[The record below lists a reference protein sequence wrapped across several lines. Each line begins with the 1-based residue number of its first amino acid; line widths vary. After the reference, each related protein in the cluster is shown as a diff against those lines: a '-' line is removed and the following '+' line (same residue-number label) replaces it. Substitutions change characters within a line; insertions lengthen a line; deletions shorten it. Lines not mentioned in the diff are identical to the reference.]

1 MPSAVLQLYE
11 VSYLTSRFRDSGL
24 RKTDKEP
31 QRPRGGDRE
40 GQGGDSRRTPDAT
53 VGHPLQL
60 HRIGRPHYAVKG
72 EMTVFAFKSPD
83 GIR

>member
-1 MPSAVLQLYE
+1 MPSTVLQLYE

-31 QRPRGGDRE
+31 QRPRGGDR
-40 GQGGDSRRTPDAT
+40 GGLEANTGRNGWTPFAA
-53 VGHPLQL
+53 LQD
-60 HRIGRPHYAVKG
+60 RRPHYAVKG
-72 EMTVFAFKSPD
+72 EMTVFAFKPPD